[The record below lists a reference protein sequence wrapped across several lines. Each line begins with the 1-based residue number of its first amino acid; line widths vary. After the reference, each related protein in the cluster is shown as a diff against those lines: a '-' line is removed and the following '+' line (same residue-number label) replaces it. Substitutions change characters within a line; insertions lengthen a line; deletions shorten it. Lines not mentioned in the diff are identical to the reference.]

1 MIIRLLSVLMFLL
14 TILFEAN
21 RKRPISRDK
30 NITKSLLLNELDN
43 EDNQAGS
50 DNTTDDISDKS
61 GDQPTSEYEAE

>member
-14 TILFEAN
+14 TILFEDN
-21 RKRPISRDK
+21 RKRTISRDK
-30 NITKSLLLNELDN
+30 NITKTSLLNELDN

-50 DNTTDDISDKS
+50 DDISDKS